1 MATITT
7 RSGKGSALTHQE
19 VDANF
24 TGLNTELGQK
34 ELASNKGVANGYASL
49 DAAGKVPSA
58 QLPSYVDD
66 VVEAANLASLP
77 GTGETGKIYVTLD
90 TNKTYRWSG
99 SAYVEISPS
108 PGSTDSLAEGST
120 NLYFTQARARAS
132 VSASGSLSYNSS
144 TGVFSF
150 SDAVTSV
157 AGRTGAVTLT
167 SSDVGL
173 GNVENKSSATIRGE
187 LTSSNVTTALGFTPY
202 NSSNP
207 SGYLTDAMRNRG
219 SVAQASVDSATL
231 DGFYTQNNPGD
242 SDGVLVFNSGG
253 SLGPLQMRFKYT
265 GLFEFR
271 NKTDSANW
279 NSWKQV
285 LHSANYNSYSPTL
298 TGTGA
303 SGTWGISITG
313 TARGVGTSDPALGTG
328 GLWVT
333 TGTGLNVARNNTA
346 YLVLDAGNYSSYSA
360 FSGLVTSSGNNG
372 FANATW
378 FASVRNPIWSFGN
391 ASSYGISYFQGS
403 AGRDGTDTITL
414 HPNGSTTATGAT
426 FATNSNNAF
435 VNNNVVLHAGN
446 YSSYALPLSG
456 GTMSGALNFAS
467 IDQGAVLQHNGNAS
481 AWYGRILTKN
491 ATNDRAAF
499 LGTYAGIA
507 GVFAHNNALN
517 AWADLYVNTVNG
529 SDGGT
534 VRLPSSVLVNG
545 SQAIHAGNYSSY
557 SLPLSGGTVTG
568 VLTAT
573 GGSKITVQ
581 GATDGGSSRGIM
593 LWQDSDTNWG
603 IYMAQSGSGRSLSN
617 ASAPASIDGRTA
629 HAVRFRAYGS
639 DALRAFIWEND
650 LNQCVASL
658 TPDTGNFY
666 TRGQMYAGNST
677 TNLVLHTGNYSS
689 YALPLSGGTMTGNL
703 SVNGFVKVGNH
714 GGSNAYDSGSGASLY
729 FGGDTAGAYRIWT
742 SFENVGG
749 NYTKLNIDWH
759 TGIRIGAYWAYG
771 GIRFY
776 NDSLG
781 YGGANGYGNKVFSV
795 AEGDSHVRVYNNLYV
810 GGNLALHAGNYSS
823 YALPLSGGTMS
834 GHLAL
839 NDSRLYLRTN
849 GDTNHYLWNSD
860 DDWEELV
867 AWQGTGFRV
876 KSTTGTNLLTASTS
890 AVNAGVALQQGGNQV
905 LHAGNYTSYAP
916 SLGGVG
922 ATGNW
927 AINVSGSSNSVVGL
941 TLTSSANGVNP
952 DSVTQNQIGYNTSV
966 SLFGQTDGGLYSS
979 AYSSAWVHQIFG
991 DFRTGQIAVRGKNS
1005 GTWQSWRAVLD
1016 ASNYSS
1022 YALPLSG
1029 GTVTG
1034 TANFSASTYPVFVY
1048 GNSDTSG
1055 AVSKGLQVYS
1065 TDANGAVMA
1074 FHRGGYY
1081 AVNMGLDSDN
1091 VFRIGGWSA
1100 SANRLQMDMSGNLT
1114 MAGNVTAYSD
1124 ERLKRDWSDIENG
1137 LVERLAVMR
1146 CGTYTRIDSGQRQA
1160 GVSAQNMREIL
1171 PEVVSEDNDGTLALA
1186 YGNAALVSAV
1196 ELAKELVALK
1206 HKVAELEAR
1215 VH

>member
-187 LTSSNVTTALGFTPY
+187 LTSGNVTTALGFTPY
-202 NSSNP
+202 NATNP
-207 SGYLTDAMRNRG
+207 SGYITSSG
-219 SVAQASVDSATL
+219 SIT
-231 DGFYTQNNPGD
+231 GD
-242 SDGVLVFNSGG
+242 SG
-253 SLGPLQMRFKYT
+253 SLGGFGRDRFVYGDANNYGSVNVYTLDSGIGANAIRRSMFFRSNGEQYGVLGIHVHHANNPDYGLQLASSAYEGGAELSFRTLSAGSWNAAKTLLSSSNYSAYSLPLSGGLISGNLGVTGTINGVINTTAPGGSVLIKHSVSETDAWIFQENAANWGLYWKNSPSGNHTFGGYTSVGAELVGMSAANASGNGVTTSNFVGATSAIAQWMISNYT
-265 GLFEFR
+265 G
-271 NKTDSANW
+271 
-279 NSWKQV
+279 
-285 LHSANYNSYSPTL
+285 Y
-298 TGTGA
+298 
-303 SGTWGISITG
+303 
-313 TARGVGTSDPALGTG
+313 
-328 GLWVT
+328 
-333 TGTGLNVARNNTA
+333 
-346 YLVLDAGNYSSYSA
+346 
-360 FSGLVTSSGNNG
+360 
-372 FANATW
+372 
-378 FASVRNPIWSFGN
+378 IWSASTVYAAGSMVVGGN
-391 ASSYGISYFQGS
+391 
-403 AGRDGTDTITL
+403 T
-414 HPNGSTTATGAT
+414 
-426 FATNSNNAF
+426 
-435 VNNNVVLHAGN
+435 VLHAAN
-446 YSSYALPLSG
+446 YSSYA
-456 GTMSGALNFAS
+456 
-467 IDQGAVLQHNGNAS
+467 
-481 AWYGRILTKN
+481 
-491 ATNDRAAF
+491 
-499 LGTYAGIA
+499 
-507 GVFAHNNALN
+507 
-517 AWADLYVNTVNG
+517 
-529 SDGGT
+529 
-534 VRLPSSVLVNG
+534 
-545 SQAIHAGNYSSY
+545 
-557 SLPLSGGTVTG
+557 LPLSGGTVTG

-581 GATDGGSSRGIM
+581 NATDGGSSRGIM

-603 IYMAQSGSGRSLSN
+603 IYMAQSGSGRSLSGN
-617 ASAPASIDGRTA
+617 TAPASIDGRAA

-639 DALRAFIWEND
+639 DATRAFIWEND

-689 YALPLSGGTMTGNL
+689 YALPASGGTMTGGLNVGSAIGSRGTAISVSGSSNSSAIALKSSDYATVFSILPHSTSWTYLGTGVYYQNGSWVHASADSNNALLGLNGSAGASWYASNNSTASWNVATNAPLWNSAGTWVGALNAAAGAQVNSSVILTATNYSSYALPLSGGTMTGNL
-703 SVNGFVKVGNH
+703 SVNGSVKVGNH

-742 SFENVGG
+742 SFENFGG

-759 TGIRIGAYWAYG
+759 TGIRIGAYWGYG

-810 GGNLALHAGNYSS
+810 GGNLGLHAGNYSS
-823 YALPLSGGTMS
+823 YALPLSGGTLTNNLKIQPVSEGWAEGLSFLMPTA
-834 GHLAL
+834 GTWGGIRWQRQRGNYDGNWAIGYTAL
-839 NDSRLYLRTN
+839 DS
-849 GDTNHYLWNSD
+849 SD
-860 DDWEELV
+860 DLV
-867 AWQGTGFRV
+867 FIANNGGSQINNILR
-876 KSTTGTNLLTASTS
+876 LTK
-890 AVNAGVALQQGGNQV
+890 AGVVTNNGHQILNAS
-905 LHAGNYTSYAP
+905 NYTSYAP
-916 SLGGVG
+916 S
-922 ATGNW
+922 
-927 AINVSGSSNSVVGL
+927 
-941 TLTSSANGVNP
+941 
-952 DSVTQNQIGYNTSV
+952 
-966 SLFGQTDGGLYSS
+966 YS
-979 AYSSAWVHQIFG
+979 
-991 DFRTGQIAVRGKNS
+991 
-1005 GTWQSWRAVLD
+1005 
-1016 ASNYSS
+1016 
-1022 YALPLSG
+1022 SG
-1029 GTVTG
+1029 GTFTNQWYFNSSRD
-1034 TANFSASTYPVFVY
+1034 TTSNSPPLQAFSS
-1048 GNSDTSG
+1048 GGSG
-1055 AVSKGLQVYS
+1055 AIMS
-1065 TDANGAVMA
+1065 
-1074 FHRGGYY
+1074 FHRGGVY
-1081 AVNMGLDSDN
+1081 AINMGLDSDN

-1100 SANRLQMDMSGNLT
+1100 ANNRLQMDMSGNLT

-1124 ERLKRDWSDIENG
+1124 ERLKKDWSLIESG
-1137 LVERLAVMR
+1137 FVDRLAVLR